1 MNKAEIIK
9 GINMA
14 IEGLETLRNAI
25 NDEDNAEAK
34 TTAPAKTVAKTA
46 TKPATKAVAKTTAKK
61 EADEE
66 ATGDGQTFTTAEL
79 SGMKYNEFKK
89 LASSLGVDCKGTR
102 DEIMARVVALG
113 VVTDAEESAEEEAP
127 VEKKESKP
135 VGKSNKPASVGKGG
149 LKKAD
154 APTTDEFD
162 VQAEEIAKETSVK
175 DIIEALKGVGVKAT
189 KLDYKKKL
197 AGALRDGLIAVG
209 EEETEAGEA
218 ETEAE
223 SDGEEVSA
231 ETYFGNYDVYEVND
245 PDKMGEARAT
255 ACAEKQ
261 GSILEAVAEGSI
273 TSDDI
278 IDFLQNNATQE
289 ELDLLGDEYTE
300 DDLIQLYI
308 EVSKH
313 FIDEDGDEHEPG
325 EAYMIGEDAFCCG
338 MPLAYDEATGKFLCS
353 HCAGEYDAE

>member
-1 MNKAEIIK
+1 MNKAEFIK

-14 IEGLETLRNAI
+14 IEGLTAMRDAVEN
-25 NDEDNAEAK
+25 EGAEK
-34 TTAPAKTVAKTA
+34 TPTAPATKTA
-46 TKPATKAVAKTTAKK
+46 VGGKKAPVSKTAKK
-61 EADEE
+61 EEE
-66 ATGDGQTFTTAEL
+66 AAQEAPTDGQTYTTAEL
-79 SGMKYNEFKK
+79 TGMKYNEFKK

-113 VVTDAEESAEEEAP
+113 VVTDAEASAEEEAP
-127 VEKKESKP
+127 VKEEKKP
-135 VGKSNKPASVGKGG
+135 VAGKSNKSASVGKGG

-162 VQAEEIAKETSVK
+162 AQAEEIAKETSVA

-209 EEETEAGEA
+209 EEEAEAGKEDDG
-218 ETEAE
+218 
-223 SDGEEVSA
+223 DGEEVSA
-231 ETYFGNYDVYEVND
+231 ETYFDNYDVYEVND

-261 GSILEAVAEGSI
+261 GAILEAVAEGSI

-325 EAYMIGEDAFCCG
+325 EAYMIGEDAYCCG
-338 MPLAYDEATGKFLCS
+338 MPLAFDEATGKFLCS
-353 HCAGEYDAE
+353 HCAGEYEAE

>member
-1 MNKAEIIK
+1 MNKAEFIK

-14 IEGLETLRNAI
+14 IEGLTAMRDAVEN
-25 NDEDNAEAK
+25 EGAEKNTA
-34 TTAPAKTVAKTA
+34 TPTAPATKTA
-46 TKPATKAVAKTTAKK
+46 VGGKKAPKK
-61 EADEE
+61 EE
-66 ATGDGQTFTTAEL
+66 AAQEAPTDGQTYTTAEL
-79 SGMKYNEFKK
+79 TGMKYNEFKK

-113 VVTDAEESAEEEAP
+113 VVTDAEESAEEAP

-135 VGKSNKPASVGKGG
+135 VAGKSNKPASVGKGG

-154 APTTDEFD
+154 ASTTDEFD
-162 VQAEEIAKETSVK
+162 AQAEEIAKETSVK
-175 DIIEALKGVGVKAT
+175 DIIEALNGVGVKAT

-209 EEETEAGEA
+209 EEEAEAGEA

-231 ETYFGNYDVYEVND
+231 ETYFDNYDVYEVND

-261 GSILEAVAEGSI
+261 GAILEAVAEGSI

-289 ELDLLGDEYTE
+289 ELDLLGEEYTE

-313 FIDEDGDEHEPG
+313 FIDEDGEEHEPG
-325 EAYMIGEDAFCCG
+325 EAYMIGEYAYCCG